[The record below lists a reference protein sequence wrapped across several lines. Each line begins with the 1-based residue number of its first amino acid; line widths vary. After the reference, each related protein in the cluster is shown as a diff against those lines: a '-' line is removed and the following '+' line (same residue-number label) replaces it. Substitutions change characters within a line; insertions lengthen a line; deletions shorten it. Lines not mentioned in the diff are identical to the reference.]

1 MFKKIGANIGFVFF
15 CCFPLLSYASIPG
28 FYLLGQLGTADTHQ
42 QASNAAALFINGKM
56 SFTGRIAGGYQF
68 NQNVA
73 FEMGYTQFSD
83 VNFSGVAGVNNQ
95 NVSLGEKAVDFT
107 AKPMLPLSNNFN
119 IFARLGLAYF
129 KANGSSLV
137 NNRSYLGYSD
147 SWDPSFGLGLSYDLT
162 PFIPLE
168 LAWTRIQ
175 NVGGNNTTP
184 STDFFSLGLAYY
196 FG

>member
-1 MFKKIGANIGFVFF
+1 MFKKIRTKLLFLFLFA
-15 CCFPLLSYASIPG
+15 FPVLSHASIPG

-42 QASNAAALFINGKM
+42 QASNAAALSINGKM

-73 FEMGYTQFSD
+73 FEIGYTQFSD
-83 VNFSGVAGVNNQ
+83 VNFSGVAGINNQ
-95 NVSLGEKAVDFT
+95 NVSLGEEAVDFI

-119 IFARLGLAYF
+119 IFARVGLAYF

-137 NNRSYLGYSD
+137 NGHSYLGYSD
-147 SWDPSFGLGLSYDLT
+147 SWDPSFGLGLGYDLT
-162 PFIPLE
+162 PFIPIE

-175 NVGGNNTTP
+175 NIGGNNTTP